1 VQNSRNLTYILNITP
16 SVGEFGAVLR
26 KKIPDTITSWVITG
40 FSLNPNS
47 GFAMTKN
54 PSTVRVFRP
63 FFISTNLPY
72 SVKWGE
78 IIAIPVV
85 VFNYLDR
92 QVEASVWMDN
102 SDQEYDFSEVISEK
116 VARNLQQGRRYK
128 RITIPAQS
136 GGSLSFMIR
145 TKKVGLTSLK
155 ITAQCPWAQDSIHER
170 LRVEADGVTKYVNKA
185 VLVKVTDRN
194 RRSLGEPEKY
204 ITVERP
210 PNAVPGSEHS
220 VISVGGDMQ
229 ASTLTNIED
238 LVRLPHGCGEQNM
251 IDFVPNILVLRYLE
265 GTNRRDPAI
274 EQKAKGFLATGYQT
288 ELTYKHSDGSY
299 STWGPT
305 QYYSRSSTWLTAYV
319 IRSFLMAKRY
329 THIDPSVLRE
339 GLSFL
344 ASKQKGNGR
353 FLLNGVYYSAMK
365 NSLAF
370 SSYVLLTFLENK
382 VRLWSQYAWG
392 VPVLA
397 LCRHTYSVF
406 YGNDKTLLNCLPS
419 RSTYGNT
426 SAWSKKEFG
435 MWPAMWT
442 IAMISS
448 PWLLP
453 PWL

>member
-1 VQNSRNLTYILNITP
+1 
-16 SVGEFGAVLR
+16 
-26 KKIPDTITSWVITG
+26 
-40 FSLNPNS
+40 
-47 GFAMTKN
+47 
-54 PSTVRVFRP
+54 
-63 FFISTNLPY
+63 
-72 SVKWGE
+72 
-78 IIAIPVV
+78 
-85 VFNYLDR
+85 
-92 QVEASVWMDN
+92 
-102 SDQEYDFSEVISEK
+102 
-116 VARNLQQGRRYK
+116 
-128 RITIPAQS
+128 
-136 GGSLSFMIR
+136 MIR

-185 VLVKVTDRN
+185 ILVKVTDRN

-305 QYYSRSSTWLTAYV
+305 KYYSRSSTWLTAYV
-319 IRSFLMAKRY
+319 IRSFLMAKKY
-329 THIDPSVLRE
+329 TYIDPSVLRE

-344 ASKQKGNGR
+344 ASKQNGNGR

-397 LCRHTYSVF
+397 LCRHTYRVF